1 LVENFE
7 NETRHPDAIGQQ
19 PDTKQPATS
28 NPKYFRPTEVDILC
42 ADITK
47 AKEKLQW
54 EPKVKFEDLV
64 TLMVDHDLEAAKQQS
79 PGKGKEVVDVTGYGW
94 TKHTIS
100 LHELIK
106 E

>member
-1 LVENFE
+1 M
-7 NETRHPDAIGQQ
+7 
-19 PDTKQPATS
+19 
-28 NPKYFRPTEVDILC
+28 DILC

-47 AKEKLQW
+47 AKEKLHW

-64 TLMVDHDLEAAKQQS
+64 KLMVDHDHEAAKQKS
-79 PGKGKEVVDVTGYGW
+79 PGKGKEIVDVTGYGW